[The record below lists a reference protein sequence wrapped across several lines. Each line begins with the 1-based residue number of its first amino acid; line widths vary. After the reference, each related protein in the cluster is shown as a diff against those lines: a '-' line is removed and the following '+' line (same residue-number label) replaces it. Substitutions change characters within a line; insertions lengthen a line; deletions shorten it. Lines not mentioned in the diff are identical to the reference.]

1 MHPHP
6 LEQDRLVIGRLSYA
20 ATTDLPTASRRQ
32 DDVHHVDLAQ
42 LVEHT
47 AWLVAET
54 GGLNHLVQRLPEDVG
69 QKADQDVRQH
79 AIFALVPNG
88 SDSQIT
94 LVDPK
99 RRLGFGQLDICL
111 P

>member
-1 MHPHP
+1 
-6 LEQDRLVIGRLSYA
+6 
-20 ATTDLPTASRRQ
+20 
-32 DDVHHVDLAQ
+32 
-42 LVEHT
+42 
-47 AWLVAET
+47 
-54 GGLNHLVQRLPEDVG
+54 LNHLVQRLPEDVG